1 MASDLK
7 DLCYLS
13 ATKALAR
20 FQAGSL
26 SPTELTRAVIARS
39 EAVNPKINAYTYTF
53 YDRALEA
60 AKAAE
65 ARYRNGTARPL
76 EGIPLVVKDSNAVAG
91 EITTYGSKIYADYRP
106 ARSHPGVQRL
116 LDAGSILLARS
127 TMPEF
132 GEAGNCYTPLW
143 GITRNPWNTE
153 YGPGGSSSGA
163 GASLAAG
170 MTTLAD
176 GSDIGGS
183 IRIPAACCG
192 VVGYKAPYGRNPN
205 PYEASFDP
213 YMHYGPLARTV
224 ADIGLMQNIIAGVSA
239 EDIGTLR
246 DKVHIPARLDP
257 VKGWKIAYSVDLD
270 YFQVDN
276 EVRRN
281 MLDALQGLR
290 EAGCQVDEV
299 KLGWTEEAYDA
310 WYTVNGMRGSA
321 ARKVPDVAYWRPH
334 LADYTID
341 VLDTGIKATNE
352 QLIRALEVH
361 VDMYRTLGVA
371 LETYDAFIC
380 PTNAIPSVGADRS
393 PLDLDFKINGE
404 QATRVVASAWFMT
417 YPFNMLSQLP
427 VMSVP
432 SGFASTG
439 VPTGIQIV
447 GRSFDD
453 LNVFRVA
460 AALERERPW
469 NTRTPDI

>member
-1 MASDLK
+1 MVNDPQ
-7 DLCYLS
+7 DLCYMS
-13 ATKALAR
+13 ATDALAR

-39 EAVNPKINAYTYTF
+39 QAVNPKINAYTYTF
-53 YDRALEA
+53 YDRALDA

-65 ARYRNGTARPL
+65 ARYRDGSNRPL
-76 EGIPLVVKDSNAVAG
+76 QGIPLAVKDSNAVAG
-91 EITTYGSKIYADYRP
+91 EITTYGSKIYADHRP
-106 ARSHPGVQRL
+106 ERTHPGVQRL
-116 LDAGSILLARS
+116 LDAGAILLART

-143 GITRNPWNTE
+143 GVTRNPWNTE

-224 ADIGLMQNIIAGVSA
+224 SDIGLMQNIIAGVHV

-246 DKVHIPARLDP
+246 DNVHVPARLDP

-281 MLDALQGLR
+281 MLETLQGLR

-321 ARKVPDVAYWRPH
+321 ARKVPDVAHWRPH

-361 VDMYRTLGVA
+361 VDMYRSLGTI
-371 LETYDAFIC
+371 LETYDAFVC

-393 PLDLDFKINGE
+393 PLDLDIKINGE
-404 QATRVVASAWFMT
+404 QATRAVASAWFMT

-447 GRSFDD
+447 GRSYDD
-453 LNVFRVA
+453 LGVFRVA
-460 AALERERPW
+460 AAVERERPW
-469 NTRTPDI
+469 NTNKPEI

>member
-1 MASDLK
+1 MTTDTS
-7 DLCYLS
+7 DLCYIS
-13 ATKALAR
+13 ATDALKQFEAR
-20 FQAGSL
+20 TLSSRELVQAV
-26 SPTELTRAVIARS
+26 ADRS
-39 EAVNPKINAYTYTF
+39 RQVNPKINAYTYAF
-53 YDRALEA
+53 YDRALQA
-60 AKAAE
+60 AEKAE
-65 ARYRNGTARPL
+65 ARYRKGTNRPL

-106 ARSHPGVQRL
+106 KRTHPGVQRL
-116 LDAGSILLARS
+116 LDSGAILLARS

-143 GITRNPWNTE
+143 GVTRNPWNTE
-153 YGPGGSSSGA
+153 FGPGGSSSGA

-192 VVGYKAPYGRNPN
+192 VVGYKPPYGRNPN
-205 PYEASFDP
+205 PYESSFDP

-224 ADIGLMQNIIAGVSA
+224 SDIALMQNITAGISV
-239 EDIGTLR
+239 EDIGTVR
-246 DKVHIPARLDP
+246 EKVHIPDRLGS
-257 VKGWKIAYSVDLD
+257 VRGWKIAYSVDLG

-276 EVRRN
+276 EVRKN
-281 MLDALQGLR
+281 MLDTLTALR
-290 EAGCQVDEV
+290 DAGCQVEEV
-299 KLGWTEEAYDA
+299 ELGWTEEAYDA
-310 WYTVNGMRGSA
+310 WYTVNGSHGSA
-321 ARKVPDVAYWRPH
+321 ARKVPDVEHWRPH
-334 LADYTID
+334 LADYTLD
-341 VLDTGIKATNE
+341 VLDTGIRATND

-361 VDMYRTLGVA
+361 VEMYRTLGVI
-371 LETYDAFIC
+371 LEKYNAFIC

-404 QATRVVASAWFMT
+404 QASRVVASAWFMT

-432 SGFASTG
+432 SGFSSSR

-447 GRSFDD
+447 GPSFDD
-453 LNVFRVA
+453 LSVFQVA
-460 AALERERPW
+460 AAVERERPW
-469 NTRTPDI
+469 NDRRPEI